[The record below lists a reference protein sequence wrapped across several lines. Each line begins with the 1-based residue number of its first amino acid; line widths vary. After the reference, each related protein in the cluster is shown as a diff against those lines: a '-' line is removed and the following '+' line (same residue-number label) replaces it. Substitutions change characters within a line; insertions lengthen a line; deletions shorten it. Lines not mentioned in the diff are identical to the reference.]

1 VTGWQ
6 DAGGSILLEV
16 GPDLLIPY
24 VPAICRGV
32 DVAGRRIQVELPEGL
47 EDLNRK

>member
-1 VTGWQ
+1 V
-6 DAGGSILLEV
+6 LLEV

-24 VPAICRGV
+24 VPAICREV
-32 DVAGRRIQVELPEGL
+32 DLKARRIGVELPEGL